1 MTNPFQRS
9 RQTRNQEAVSRRQG
23 QVVDLD
29 PTDGLPVQKYA
40 FQVIQINQ
48 DASADAAVANT
59 KSTNSAEWAA
69 QFNTSQYPWPEAA
82 LPSFQKELQPWNQEM
97 IRRAR
102 AGNTNAKLSVW
113 DRKTNN
119 WLSASEAGK
128 RATPLKSLH
137 LNNLDSNG
145 NGKLTNGDAESTK
158 SGDEGSEDSSNE
170 SEKSG
175 DDEDE
180 DDEAP
185 FKTSMSTKRRKL
197 ASRLNEPDDL
207 RTIEIRKWV
216 QLPSNVAEKVPERS
230 FLASRRP
237 GMPPLYTPDYAQ
249 KLFGQYHS
257 SATLSGATG
266 YDLGEGGG
274 LNNASGVLAAG
285 SVNAAGVAT
294 PPRKN
299 IPPRR
304 KKKKLGGPGRRKANP
319 NPDPASQASANPT
332 ASVRTGVGVDG
343 TGDAAATA
351 GVEGQALTI
360 DESQINADN
369 EAGADGE
376 DNESGSEAEG
386 SEEGEIDE
394 GGGANVVPGK
404 ADTPTQE
411 APAPLSAPEVIIT
424 DTDMRDVES
433 SLQSRSDG
441 GRQVPEATNSSKSEV
456 KHKAEM
462 FIPGLGEVQ
471 DEEEKQIVEEN
482 AQAISAL
489 DPAAEAL
496 PGQSEAISEAI
507 KEAAVG
513 DSKAE
518 VEAAPK
524 SATATEPEEMDLL
537 GAMDAAIDR
546 GMSEGA

>member
-1 MTNPFQRS
+1 M
-9 RQTRNQEAVSRRQG
+9 SRRQG
-23 QVVDLD
+23 QVIDLD

-69 QFNTSQYPWPEAA
+69 QFNTPQYPWPEAP

-102 AGNTNAKLSVW
+102 AGITNAKLSVW
-113 DRKTNN
+113 DRKTNS

-137 LNNLDSNG
+137 LNNLESNG
-145 NGKLTNGDAESTK
+145 NGKHANDDADSTK
-158 SGDEGSEDSSNE
+158 SGDEDSGESSNE

-180 DDEAP
+180 DEGAP
-185 FKTSMSTKRRKL
+185 FKTSMSSKRRKL
-197 ASRLNEPDDL
+197 ASRLNEPDDM

-216 QLPSNVAEKVPERS
+216 QLPPNVAEKVPERS

-257 SATLSGATG
+257 SANLSGAAG

-274 LNNASGVLAAG
+274 LNNASGVLGAG
-285 SVNAAGVAT
+285 TANAAGVAT

-304 KKKKLGGPGRRKANP
+304 KKKKLGGPGRKKANP
-319 NPDPASQASANPT
+319 NPEPAAQASTNT
-332 ASVRTGVGVDG
+332 ATSIQAGNGIDG
-343 TGDAAATA
+343 MAATGDAGAAA
-351 GVEGQALTI
+351 GMEGQPTAI

-369 EAGADGE
+369 EAGADGD

-394 GGGANVVPGK
+394 SGGTNAAPEKDDSPNQQTPVPI
-404 ADTPTQE
+404 P
-411 APAPLSAPEVIIT
+411 APEVTIT
-424 DTDMRDVES
+424 DTDMQDAEASPQINTVSVE
-433 SLQSRSDG
+433 
-441 GRQVPEATNSSKSEV
+441 QVPVTGEPAETEV
-456 KHKAEM
+456 KSKAEM
-462 FIPGLGEVQ
+462 FIPGLGEIE
-471 DEEEKQIVEEN
+471 DEEEKHIIEEN
-482 AQAISAL
+482 AQAIS
-489 DPAAEAL
+489 DPDPTVEAL

-507 KEAAVG
+507 KEAALSE
-513 DSKAE
+513 SKAE
-518 VEAAPK
+518 ETVLK
-524 SATATEPEEMDLL
+524 SPATAQPEEMDLL